1 MFPPP
6 ELLASPEQKLSLF
19 CSVQHPPLG
28 HGLAHSSP
36 WWFLNTW
43 HLNTPWIGL
52 SDCLSFSLQT
62 GTVLGVVRK
71 ADCPLLGEAP
81 SEQGL
86 VLVKFHHAAGPPQQ
100 WHCVLSRNTLLH
112 SLNSHCPFHAN
123 QSTSVYLASKYIVI
137 KNATFSVR

>member
-28 HGLAHSSP
+28 HSLAHSSP

-62 GTVLGVVRK
+62 GTVLGGVRK
-71 ADCPLLGEAP
+71 ADCLLLGEAP

-86 VLVKFHHAAGPPQQ
+86 AFGQVSPRCRPSPTVALCAFPEYFASFSEFPLSFPRKSIYFCVPGQQ
-100 WHCVLSRNTLLH
+100 VH
-112 SLNSHCPFHAN
+112 SDQKCNL
-123 QSTSVYLASKYIVI
+123 
-137 KNATFSVR
+137 